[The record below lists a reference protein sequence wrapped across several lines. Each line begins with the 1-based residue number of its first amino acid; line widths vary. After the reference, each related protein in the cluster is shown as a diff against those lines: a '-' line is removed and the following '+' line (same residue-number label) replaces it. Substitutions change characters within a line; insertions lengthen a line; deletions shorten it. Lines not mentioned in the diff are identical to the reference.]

1 MIPVH
6 SQYMCV
12 MLAALQ
18 PSHPIAVEFLTGFVE
33 PSDEAP
39 VEKSD
44 PVGIDTTPTHS
55 KRQTP
60 HYTALTGKPF
70 ITWEQL
76 WTGQDRIY
84 TGNLS
89 MKYSRA
95 CWARS

>member
-1 MIPVH
+1 MIPACSH
-6 SQYMCV
+6 YAYV
-12 MLAALQ
+12 MFAALQ
-18 PSHPIAVEFLTGFVE
+18 SSNPIAVEILTGFVE

-60 HYTALTGKPF
+60 HYTAPTGKPF
-70 ITWEQL
+70 ISWEQL
-76 WTGQDRIY
+76 WTGQDGIY
-84 TGNLS
+84 TGNLP